1 MSVFKMLCGMR
12 GVRQSAKEGC
22 RNYPCR
28 FVGAY
33 DETYSFIEVMQ
44 CSAGLFSSNCFIVW
58 QGQTFKLYFDEKCVE
73 WEEGSPNLFPGLYVE
88 K

>member
-12 GVRQSAKEGC
+12 CEIKVLSKEGC

-28 FVGAY
+28 FVGAN

-44 CSAGLFSSNCFIVW
+44 YSRFIL
-58 QGQTFKLYFDEKCVE
+58 K
-73 WEEGSPNLFPGLYVE
+73 
-88 K
+88 